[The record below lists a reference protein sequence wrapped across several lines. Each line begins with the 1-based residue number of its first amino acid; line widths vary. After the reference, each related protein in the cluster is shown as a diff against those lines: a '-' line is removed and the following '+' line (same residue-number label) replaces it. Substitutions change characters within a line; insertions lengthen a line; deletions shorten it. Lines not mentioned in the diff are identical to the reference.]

1 MRTNVLPKSIR
12 SSPTRTRP
20 ARSAA
25 SIGQRPNTLLSR
37 LDHKEQGAIIVV
49 MQRLHVGDLAGHF
62 LAQGGCQHLNLPAIA
77 EVEEMIEIGSER
89 YHVRK
94 VGDLLHAARESRA
107 TLDLIKAGMG
117 SATFSAQYQQSP
129 PPWEA
134 DCF

>member
-1 MRTNVLPKSIR
+1 MGWSRQSSIARRRSCARTSRRAVRMRTNVLPKSIR

-77 EVEEMIEIGSER
+77 EGEETIEIGPER

-94 VGDLLHAARESRA
+94 VGDLLHAARESR
-107 TLDLIKAGMG
+107 
-117 SATFSAQYQQSP
+117 
-129 PPWEA
+129 
-134 DCF
+134 